1 MAQECEQTLLLCIQ
15 TEFMKELM
23 LKYSDVVVCLDAT
36 YKTTD
41 YALPLFLIVVKTSSC
56 YAVAGAFIVQFE
68 TALSIEE
75 ALNIFKAWNP
85 TLSPKFWMVDYSQ
98 AEISALSAAF
108 PNSRPVLCDFHREQA
123 WHRWL
128 SKKENEVQDVDDVNK
143 MLRQV
148 AASTNEDDLT
158 KAIEILKESQQWKE
172 NEKLQAYL
180 SSKWLSVKEM
190 WVNKYRLD
198 LPFGTNNG
206 TESKKQGAQGIL
218 GWKQWSP

>member
-1 MAQECEQTLLLCIQ
+1 M
-15 TEFMKELM
+15 
-23 LKYSDVVVCLDAT
+23 
-36 YKTTD
+36 D

-68 TALSIEE
+68 TALCIEE

-85 TLSPKFWMVDYSQ
+85 TLSPKFRMVDYSQ
-98 AEISALSAAF
+98 AEISALFVAF
-108 PNSRPVLCDFHREQA
+108 PKSRPVLCDFHREQA

-128 SKKENEVQDVDDVNK
+128 SKKENEVQDVDDINK
-143 MLRQV
+143 ILRQV
-148 AASTNEDDLT
+148 AASRNEGDLT
-158 KAIEILKESQQWKE
+158 KAIEALKESQQCKG

-190 WVNKYRLD
+190 LVKKYRLD

-206 TESKKQGAQGIL
+206 TE
-218 GWKQWSP
+218 